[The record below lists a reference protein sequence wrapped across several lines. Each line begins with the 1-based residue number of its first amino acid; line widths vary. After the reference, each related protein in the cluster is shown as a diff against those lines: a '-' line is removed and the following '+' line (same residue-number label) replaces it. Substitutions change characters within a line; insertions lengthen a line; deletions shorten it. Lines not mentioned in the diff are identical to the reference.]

1 MHWKRI
7 TYKINMD
14 KIKLVWF
21 FLIGLYS
28 YVHKGILIYIYLIQG
43 FANFL
48 TLLLFKHDI
57 VTINVASKWDVD
69 IKKVIIYATHFIV
82 FLFLYFIIF

>member
-1 MHWKRI
+1 
-7 TYKINMD
+7 MD
-14 KIKLVWF
+14 KLKEKVKLILF
-21 FLIGLYS
+21 FLVGLYS
-28 YVHKGILIYIYLIQG
+28 YIHRGFLIYIYAVQS

-48 TLLLFKHDI
+48 TLLLFKHDA

-69 IKKVIIYATHFIV
+69 VKKVIIYATHFII